1 MGHIV
6 HTLIAVQYFAHVV
19 GIQVFISF
27 FFFRLKFFGMIK
39 ICCRT
44 EFEGIRSFGSL
55 GFAPRQKSR
64 GQTAGAKEN
73 KKCFGQK
80 WHNRIQK

>member
-1 MGHIV
+1 
-6 HTLIAVQYFAHVV
+6 
-19 GIQVFISF
+19 
-27 FFFRLKFFGMIK
+27 MIK